1 MEIISIETNA
11 FRLIINKIDSI
22 YNLVAK
28 EIKENEMEQL
38 MDNDSL
44 CKTLCISKSSS
55 QRLRKNGKLPYFKD
69 GRKILYRK
77 DDVANY
83 IEEHQ
88 SRNIKSR

>member
-38 MDNDSL
+38 IDNDSL
-44 CKTLCISKSSS
+44 CKTLCISKSTS
-55 QRLRKNGKLPYFKD
+55 QRLRSTSKLPYFKD

-88 SRNIKSR
+88 SRNIKSG